1 MFTSRPGKCLP
12 TWEASP
18 LCFFNLLIEAAWVV
32 EAICLIRALVVN
44 AWHQTISQ
52 PYSIFKNCFPW
63 KSCSGGG
70 WVGVLLVIVVLHWVA
85 VFLYLWS
92 SSFLKLLLLLVT
104 EGVGS
109 KTGTWLHRAAYSLC
123 VRILWGK
130 TDLSRVCI
138 PCVENSLP
146 ADCPDA
152 WSEVVF
158 LQTLYSL
165 DCWSFALC
173 EVWGVKPKFA
183 LGCHLFE
190 YVLDLR
196 FAPLGQWLSIEG
208 RSWQKVSILNFFLN
222 RKASRSR
229 NQLVIQGRFQLLKT
243 QVLSGGLLAA
253 VWSHQYS
260 LSPRPCGLCTSFIL
274 RFWRLTHVPA
284 VIWPTLAPSAG
295 AAGPRLFTI
304 HQIDA
309 CTNNLPK
316 AHTWWVT
323 SVAFFPHAR
332 YIGVSFKQ
340 IWHFICSFYWL
351 DP

>member
-1 MFTSRPGKCLP
+1 MFTSQPGKRLP

-70 WVGVLLVIVVLHWVA
+70 WVGILLVIVVLHWVA
-85 VFLYLWS
+85 VFLDLWS

-123 VRILWGK
+123 VWIPWGK
-130 TDLSRVCI
+130 TDLSHVCI
-138 PCVENSLP
+138 PYVENSLP

-173 EVWGVKPKFA
+173 DVWGVKPKFA
-183 LGCHLFE
+183 LCCHLFE

-196 FAPLGQWLSIEG
+196 LAPLGQWLSIED

-229 NQLVIQGRFQLLKT
+229 NQLVIQGRFQLLKPRFFPWAFWQLYGVT
-243 QVLSGGLLAA
+243 SPPLALDPMVYVPVLFWDFEDWHMCPQWSDPHWLPLQVPQVHGFSPYTRSMLA
-253 VWSHQYS
+253 
-260 LSPRPCGLCTSFIL
+260 
-274 RFWRLTHVPA
+274 LTTCPK
-284 VIWPTLAPSAG
+284 PTLG
-295 AAGPRLFTI
+295 ELL
-304 HQIDA
+304 Q
-309 CTNNLPK
+309 
-316 AHTWWVT
+316 
-323 SVAFFPHAR
+323 
-332 YIGVSFKQ
+332 
-340 IWHFICSFYWL
+340 
-351 DP
+351 